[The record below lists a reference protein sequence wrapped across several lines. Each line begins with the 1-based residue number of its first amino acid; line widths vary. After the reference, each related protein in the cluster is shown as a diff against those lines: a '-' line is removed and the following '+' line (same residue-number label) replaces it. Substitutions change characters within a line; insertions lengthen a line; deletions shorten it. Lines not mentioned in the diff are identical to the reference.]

1 METAMGKHKIRWIL
15 TFVFSGMFIL
25 LISDDNLVSAALRF
39 LFPGISQVM
48 YPGNSLLSL
57 LGRHLELVAI
67 SSSATILVGG
77 FLGIWVTR
85 RSGKNFQP
93 LVNDIA
99 SIGQTFPPVAV
110 LALAVPLF
118 GFGIVPT
125 IIALFFY
132 GLFPVIRNTIA
143 GINSVPAEILES
155 SSGMGL
161 NRLQTL
167 FRVEIPVGARIIISG
182 IRISIII
189 NIGTAMIGAVI
200 GAGGLGSPVIAG
212 LVEFNLAYTLEGVV
226 PAAILAILVNQL
238 LENVEATFVKV

>member
-1 METAMGKHKIRWIL
+1 MGLSMGKHKIRWIL
-15 TFVFSGMFIL
+15 TFVFSALFVL
-25 LISDDNLVSAALRF
+25 FVSDDNLVKAIF
-39 LFPGISQVM
+39 GFFFPGNSHVT

-67 SSSATILVGG
+67 SSTLTILIGG
-77 FLGIWVTR
+77 LLGIWVTR

-93 LVNDIA
+93 LINDIA

-118 GFGIVPT
+118 GFGLVPT

-143 GINSVPAEILES
+143 GINSVPSEILES
-155 SSGMGL
+155 ASGMGM
-161 NRLQTL
+161 NPLQTL

-182 IRISIII
+182 IRISIVI

-200 GAGGLGSPVIAG
+200 GAGGLGSPVVAG
-212 LVEFNLAYTLEGVV
+212 LVEFNVAYTIEGVV
-226 PAAILAILVNQL
+226 PAAILAILVNQI
-238 LENVEATFVKV
+238 LENVEVTFLAK